1 MKKLTKRLD
10 KDKQK
15 LYIIEW
21 FLKIGEVLINKID
34 IEEIK
39 SRESKKVVTLSLEN
53 QYACYQCGKCSAG
66 CPAAPFM
73 DLLPNQVMR
82 LLQLGK
88 VTRILETN
96 TPFACCSCF
105 VCSSRCPKGIDV
117 AAIMESLRQ
126 LSLRAKKDDFEL
138 MDVKP
143 EELEK
148 IPPILLV
155 GTFRKLTS

>member
-1 MKKLTKRLD
+1 M
-10 KDKQK
+10 
-15 LYIIEW
+15 
-21 FLKIGEVLINKID
+21 VSKID
-34 IEEIK
+34 VREIESK
-39 SRESKKVVTLSLEN
+39 GTKKVVTLSLEN
-53 QYACYQCGKCSAG
+53 QYSCYQCGKCSAG

-73 DLLPNQVMR
+73 DILPNQVMR

-88 VTRILETN
+88 VERILETN

-126 LSLRAKKDDFEL
+126 MSLRAKKDDFEL
-138 MDVKP
+138 KDVDP
-143 EELEK
+143 EDLEK
-148 IPPILLV
+148 APPILLV